1 MHSLRHLQQGA
12 VALIAA
18 LWMGVALS
26 CLMVLDIGNLFWQQ
40 RELQKMADFAAIAGA
55 ADPATTCTTLS
66 ISNASSNGLAA
77 TDQLQVQ
84 YGHWQPNASGQRS
97 TYFVAGTA
105 AVVNACRATVQRTV
119 PYFFVWPAAEG
130 GRRSLQATAI
140 AIQRPQFARLSVRSK
155 LVTIQSDSDA
165 LLLNALV
172 GGLLGG
178 GLNVSALG
186 WNGLLGAQIDL
197 LEFLDALALKVGV
210 DAGDYDRL
218 LSTQVSVNQV
228 LETVL
233 EVMQRSTSTAGVT
246 VQALQS
252 LVGASAAVPGMQL
265 QLDQLLKLQSGLAL
279 AALSTSLNVLDL
291 VQATVQV
298 GNGNNAMAGAV
309 DIPLGLANVA
319 LRVRVVEP
327 PQLTAIGNPALA
339 KLDPLGADR
348 LWVRT
353 AQVRALVSVDLPV
366 VGAAVTA
373 LNALLKLISPAVA
386 LVNFLT
392 GGGSGYAD
400 LELLPAPSR
409 LDVSVDV
416 GGGQTYLTDY
426 VCTDAGKALVQTVR
440 TSIADIR
447 VGRLGANAN
456 EAAQKAFASN
466 APVAMQPLPVL
477 DIGCWGCDGLGKR
490 TPQYFGG
497 LGLMLD
503 TPVGSKEVTGF
514 QQLKPPRLEEVPVWG
529 GIQTDNVVHSLK
541 STLGSLHGLVA
552 LPADPRASPA
562 GIHGILALVDDI
574 LNSLLSLLGGLIAEV
589 LAPALDPLVNTLLR
603 LLGIDLAITE
613 VGGQLNC
620 GGTAELVY

>member
-1 MHSLRHLQQGA
+1 MDSRHHFQQGA
-12 VALIAA
+12 VALVAA
-18 LWMGVALS
+18 LWMGVALA

-40 RELQKMADFAAIAGA
+40 RELQKMADFAAVAGA
-55 ADPATTCTTLS
+55 ADPLTTCTTLS
-66 ISNASSNGLAA
+66 IGNASSNGAA
-77 TDQLQVQ
+77 TTDQLQVQ
-84 YGHWQPNASGQRS
+84 YGRWQPQASGPRN
-97 TYFVAGTA
+97 TYFVAGAGT
-105 AVVNACRATVQRTV
+105 VVNACRVTVLRNV

-130 GRRSLQATAI
+130 GRRSLQATAT
-140 AIQRPQFARLSVRSK
+140 ALQRPQLARLSVRSK
-155 LVTIQSDSDA
+155 LAAIHSDSDA

-178 GLNVSALG
+178 NLNVSVLG

-197 LEFLDALALKVGV
+197 LSFLDALALKIGI

-218 LSTQVSVNQV
+218 LGTQVSVNKV
-228 LETVL
+228 LESMLDVLQRDTTTVA
-233 EVMQRSTSTAGVT
+233 VA
-246 VQALQS
+246 VQALQR
-252 LVGASAAVPGMQL
+252 VVDVSATIPGMQL
-265 QLDQLLKLQSGLAL
+265 QLDQLLKLQSGLATS
-279 AALSTSLNVLDL
+279 ALSTSLNVLDL
-291 VQATVQV
+291 VQALVQV
-298 GNGNNAMAGAV
+298 GNRNNAVAGAV

-319 LRVRVVEP
+319 VRLKVVEP
-327 PQLTAIGNPALA
+327 PQLAAIGNPALA

-392 GGGSGYAD
+392 GGGSDYAD

-426 VCTDAGKALVQTVR
+426 VCTEAGKALVQTVR

-447 VGRLGANAN
+447 VGRLGANAT

-503 TPVGSKEVTGF
+503 TPVGSKEVAGF
-514 QQLKPPRLEEVPVWG
+514 QQLQPPRLEQAPVWG
-529 GIQTDNVVHSLK
+529 GIQTDNVVNSLN
-541 STLGSLHGLVA
+541 STLGSLNGLVT
-552 LPADPRASPA
+552 LPADPRASSA
-562 GIHGILALVDDI
+562 GIRGILTLVDGI
-574 LNSLLSLLGGLIAEV
+574 LDGVLSLLGGLVAGV
-589 LAPALDPLVNTLLR
+589 LAPVLDPLVNTLLR